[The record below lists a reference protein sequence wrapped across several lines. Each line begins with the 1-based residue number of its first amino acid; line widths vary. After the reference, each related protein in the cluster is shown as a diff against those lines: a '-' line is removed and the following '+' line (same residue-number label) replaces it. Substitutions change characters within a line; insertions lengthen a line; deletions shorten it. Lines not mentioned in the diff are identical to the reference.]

1 MCIALCHA
9 HWVCSEK
16 SRLTSIYLLLVYQR
30 NVYYFMDTE
39 NSKLFLQTENSKH
52 TQEEED
58 DNAEGSI
65 IYQKKV
71 SLKMTH
77 VSVIFCKWDHLF

>member
-1 MCIALCHA
+1 MHIESVQKKVDSHINLPFILFYH
-9 HWVCSEK
+9 
-16 SRLTSIYLLLVYQR
+16 R
-30 NVYYFMDTE
+30 NVVYFLDTE

-65 IYQKKV
+65 IYQK
-71 SLKMTH
+71 
-77 VSVIFCKWDHLF
+77 SVF

>member
-16 SRLTSIYLLLVYQR
+16 SRLTSIYLLLFYHQNVVY
-30 NVYYFMDTE
+30 FLDTE

-65 IYQKKV
+65 IYQKKC
-71 SLKMTH
+71 L
-77 VSVIFCKWDHLF
+77 

>member
-1 MCIALCHA
+1 
-9 HWVCSEK
+9 
-16 SRLTSIYLLLVYQR
+16 
-30 NVYYFMDTE
+30 MDTE

-65 IYQKKV
+65 IYQKKSVFKNDSRV
-71 SLKMTH
+71 SHFL
-77 VSVIFCKWDHLF
+77 

>member
-16 SRLTSIYLLLVYQR
+16 SRLTSIYLLLFYHR
-30 NVYYFMDTE
+30 NVVYFLDTE

-52 TQEEED
+52 TQEEEED

-65 IYQKKV
+65 IYQKKSVFKNDSRV
-71 SLKMTH
+71 SHFL
-77 VSVIFCKWDHLF
+77 